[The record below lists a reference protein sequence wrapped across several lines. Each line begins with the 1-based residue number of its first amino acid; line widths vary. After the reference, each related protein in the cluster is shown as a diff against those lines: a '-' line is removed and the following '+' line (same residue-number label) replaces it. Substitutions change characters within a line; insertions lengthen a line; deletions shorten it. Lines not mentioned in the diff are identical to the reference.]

1 MKTNLIGLLTQA
13 AACID
18 PAKDT
23 GAYAYML
30 GEEVVG
36 HLRDVKAGKHTIE
49 EFAEF
54 YCFAPEPPEKPA

>member
-18 PAKDT
+18 PDKDA

-36 HLRDVKAGKHTIE
+36 HLRDVQAGKHTAQ

-54 YCFAPEPPEKPA
+54 YCFAPPAPGASS